1 MTITIQ
7 ALEDIT
13 SVNNVLIDTKGN
25 FRDIVF
31 LYDDVST
38 VEDCYEEVEN
48 WYSDVYSASVTRHKS
63 YEIANMPKL
72 LEELASNPF

>member
-25 FRDIVF
+25 FRDF
-31 LYDDVST
+31 MKKLK
-38 VEDCYEEVEN
+38 N
-48 WYSDVYSASVTRHKS
+48 WYSDVYFASVTRHKS

-72 LEELASNPF
+72 FEELASNPF